1 MEIVVIDGQG
11 GGIGK
16 SVIASIKA
24 KNPDVF
30 IIAVG
35 TNSMASANMKKAGAD
50 VIATGENAV
59 IYNAQNADVVI
70 APIGMAFA
78 NSMYGEVSPA
88 MAQAIGL
95 SDAQKYL
102 IPVSKCSAHVVGTVQ
117 KPIPQYIEEVIQL
130 LKI

>member
-16 SVIASIKA
+16 SVIAAIKA

-35 TNSMASANMKKAGAD
+35 TNSMASANMKKGGAD

-95 SDAQKYL
+95 SNAQKYL

-130 LKI
+130 LEI

>member
-16 SVIASIKA
+16 SVIAAIKA

-30 IIAVG
+30 VIAVG
-35 TNSMASANMKKAGAD
+35 TNSMASANMKKGGAD

-95 SDAQKYL
+95 SNAQKYL

-130 LKI
+130 LEI

>member
-117 KPIPQYIEEVIQL
+117 KTIPQYIEEVIQL

>member
-16 SVIASIKA
+16 SVIAAIKA

-95 SDAQKYL
+95 SNAQKYL
-102 IPVSKCSAHVVGTVQ
+102 IPVSKCSAHVVGTMQ
-117 KPIPQYIEEVIQL
+117 KTIPQYIEEVIQL
-130 LKI
+130 LEI

>member
-1 MEIVVIDGQG
+1 MEIVVVDGQG

-16 SVIASIKA
+16 SVIAAIKA

-30 IIAVG
+30 IIGVG
-35 TNSMASANMKKAGAD
+35 TNSIATANMKKAGAD

-59 IYNAQNADVVI
+59 IYNAQTADVLI
-70 APIGMAFA
+70 GPIGMAFA

-95 SDAQKYL
+95 SNARKYL
-102 IPVSKCSAHVVGTVQ
+102 IPVSKCSAYVVGTKQ
-117 KPIPQYIEEVIQL
+117 KTIPQYIEELIQL
-130 LKI
+130 LEI

>member
-16 SVIASIKA
+16 SVIAAIKA

-35 TNSMASANMKKAGAD
+35 TNSMASANMKKGGAD

-102 IPVSKCSAHVVGTVQ
+102 IPVSKCSAHVVGTMQ
-117 KPIPQYIEEVIQL
+117 KTIPQYIEEVIQL
-130 LKI
+130 LEI

>member
-16 SVIASIKA
+16 SVIAAIKA

-35 TNSMASANMKKAGAD
+35 TNSMASANMKKGGAD

-95 SDAQKYL
+95 SNAQKYL

-117 KPIPQYIEEVIQL
+117 KTIPQYIEEVIQ
-130 LKI
+130 